1 MRRMRQFG
9 YGAVLV
15 LACLVA
21 GCGRGTPPAMDLAAA
36 RTALSAVLDAWRY
49 GRAAE
54 PLRDRSPPVDFR
66 DVEWDRGVPLARYEI
81 EKGEPSGLSVR
92 FTVKLFLADK
102 AGANRTRA
110 VCYNVDA
117 GPTIVIRPD
126 F

>member
-1 MRRMRQFG
+1 MRQFG
-9 YGAVLV
+9 SGAVLV

-21 GCGRGTPPAMDLAAA
+21 GCGRATPPTMDLGEA
-36 RTALSAVLDAWRY
+36 RTALSAALDAWKD
-49 GRAAE
+49 GRASE
-54 PLRDRSPPVDFR
+54 PLRDRRPPVDFR
-66 DVEWDRGVPLARYEI
+66 DVEWDRGASLARYEI
-81 EKGEPSGLSVR
+81 EKGEPSGLSAR
-92 FTVKLFLADK
+92 FTVKLYLTDK